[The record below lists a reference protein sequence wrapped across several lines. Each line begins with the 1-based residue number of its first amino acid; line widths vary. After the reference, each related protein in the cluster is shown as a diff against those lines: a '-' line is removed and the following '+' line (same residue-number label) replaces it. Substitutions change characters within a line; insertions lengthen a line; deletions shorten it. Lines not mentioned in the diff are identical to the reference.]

1 MADGFRIR
9 RISVEGFK
17 GFTKVQE
24 IDLGNRHMFL
34 IGPNGNGKSSVI
46 EAIRW
51 GLFGSTNRPND
62 IVRNM
67 GYGGDCRVEVDLT
80 RDGKEW
86 RLRRILTP
94 GSGDSRAGLF
104 DADSKEHPIRTVLP
118 QMDSLDAGE
127 GAHII
132 FAPQSEPLRRQPEN
146 LKPFQRAIFDHL
158 GLTRARA
165 LLNHLGEF
173 VKEQED
179 VEGSLDEL
187 ITETSKKIDDR
198 IGYLEW
204 RRGQILSS
212 PPWDGDLLPSSTDTE
227 SKVREWI
234 RKITASESGKDFEG
248 FSSEALMD
256 EAEKILGNKVDLGR
270 APLEKRLEHI
280 GNKLNRLENI
290 HGIQKKIVDTNE
302 ELEKENKDLQ
312 RILDGV
318 SLEEL
323 RKQVENRRRNAETLE
338 LGRRLGEAAVE
349 LLQRTEDEGLVPCP
363 VCETDKERDELDR
376 VIQALVYPQG
386 EEDSTGLRAM
396 EDRLSETQSFGTHI
410 QTLKCRIGECE
421 SNLEKEIAAEK
432 DAELIDAIEKE
443 CVVDYID
450 SIRKRKVSIEKQF
463 GDFQNWHDDIQ
474 IDLKKLR
481 EEVRYQNLQRELKE
495 MRAIDAD
502 MKRVE
507 GAFGKLVRFGES
519 VRDIRESV
527 NSTLTEELRE
537 KIPDVS
543 ENMTNVF
550 KTLTKHSYFDRLI
563 ISEEKLPELELRVA
577 NSSHLLETSPTGVLN
592 GQAESALEL
601 VPYFALSQA
610 NKAPTEVYLVL
621 LDDPTRAFD
630 KEHIEV
636 LIEQL
641 AVLGQRVQ
649 LVVATQETES
659 FRDLLPRSFERES
672 YVVVE
677 PKNWSYAEGPEL
689 AIECD

>member
-165 LLNHLGEF
+165 LLNHLEEF

-187 ITETSKKIDDR
+187 ITETGKKMDDR
-198 IGYLEW
+198 IGYLE
-204 RRGQILSS
+204 RQRGQILSS

-227 SKVREWI
+227 SKMREWI
-234 RKITASESGKDFEG
+234 RKIIASESGKDFEG
-248 FSSEALMD
+248 FSSEALLD
-256 EAEKILGNKVDLGR
+256 KAENILKNKVGLDR
-270 APLEKRLEHI
+270 KPLEKSLEHI
-280 GNKLNRLENI
+280 GNKLTRLEKI
-290 HGIQKKIVDTNE
+290 HGIQKNIIDKNE
-302 ELEKENKDLQ
+302 ELEKANKDLQ
-312 RILDGV
+312 RILDGM

-323 RKQVENRRRNAETLE
+323 RKQVEGRRQNIETLD
-338 LGRRLGEAAVE
+338 LRRRLGEAAVE
-349 LLQRTEDEGLVPCP
+349 LLKRTEDEGIGSLSCL
-363 VCETDKERDELDR
+363 RD
-376 VIQALVYPQG
+376 G
-386 EEDSTGLRAM
+386 
-396 EDRLSETQSFGTHI
+396 
-410 QTLKCRIGECE
+410 
-421 SNLEKEIAAEK
+421 
-432 DAELIDAIEKE
+432 
-443 CVVDYID
+443 
-450 SIRKRKVSIEKQF
+450 
-463 GDFQNWHDDIQ
+463 
-474 IDLKKLR
+474 
-481 EEVRYQNLQRELKE
+481 
-495 MRAIDAD
+495 
-502 MKRVE
+502 
-507 GAFGKLVRFGES
+507 
-519 VRDIRESV
+519 
-527 NSTLTEELRE
+527 
-537 KIPDVS
+537 
-543 ENMTNVF
+543 
-550 KTLTKHSYFDRLI
+550 
-563 ISEEKLPELELRVA
+563 
-577 NSSHLLETSPTGVLN
+577 
-592 GQAESALEL
+592 
-601 VPYFALSQA
+601 
-610 NKAPTEVYLVL
+610 
-621 LDDPTRAFD
+621 
-630 KEHIEV
+630 
-636 LIEQL
+636 
-641 AVLGQRVQ
+641 
-649 LVVATQETES
+649 
-659 FRDLLPRSFERES
+659 
-672 YVVVE
+672 
-677 PKNWSYAEGPEL
+677 
-689 AIECD
+689 

>member
-17 GFTKVQE
+17 GFTKVQK

-51 GLFGSTNRPND
+51 GLFGSTNRQND
-62 IVRNM
+62 IVQNT
-67 GYGGDCRVEVDLT
+67 GYGGECRVEIDLV
-80 RDGKEW
+80 RDEKEW
-86 RLRRILTP
+86 QLRRILTP
-94 GSGDSRAGLF
+94 GSGGSHAELF
-104 DADSKEHPIRTVLP
+104 DADSKEHLIRAVLP
-118 QMDSLDAGE
+118 QMGSLDAGE
-127 GAHII
+127 GAYII
-132 FAPQSEPLRRQPEN
+132 FAPQSAPLRRQPEN

-165 LLNHLGEF
+165 LLDHLENF

-179 VEGSLDEL
+179 EEGSLNEL
-187 ITETSKKIDDR
+187 VTETRKEVDGR
-198 IGYLEW
+198 IGDLE
-204 RRGQILSS
+204 RQRGRILSS

-234 RKITASESGKDFEG
+234 RKITASDSGKDFEG
-248 FSSEALMD
+248 FSSEALLD
-256 EAEKILGNKVDLGR
+256 EAENILNNKVGLDR
-270 APLEKRLEHI
+270 KPLEKSLEYI
-280 GNKLNRLENI
+280 GNKLTRLEKI
-290 HGIQKKIVDTNE
+290 HGIQKNIIDKNE
-302 ELEKENKDLQ
+302 ELEKANKDLQ

-338 LGRRLGEAAVE
+338 LRRRLGEAAVE

-363 VCETDKERDELDR
+363 VCEMDKERDELDR
-376 VIQALVYPQG
+376 VIQALVHPQG
-386 EEDSTGLRAM
+386 EEDSTGLRAI
-396 EDRLSETQSFGTHI
+396 EDRLSEAQRFGTCI
-410 QTLKCRIGECE
+410 QALKCRIGECE

-432 DAELIDAIEKE
+432 DDELIDTSVADQIESVKKSK
-443 CVVDYID
+443 D
-450 SIRKRKVSIEKQF
+450 SIERQL
-463 GDFQNWHDDIQ
+463 DNFQNWHDGVQ
-474 IDLKKLR
+474 VDLKKLR

-495 MRAIDAD
+495 MKAIDAD

-519 VRDIRESV
+519 VRDIRKSV

-550 KTLTKHSYFDRLI
+550 KTLTKHSHFDRLI

-577 NSSHLLETSPTGVLN
+577 NSSHLLETFPTGVLN

-659 FRDLLPRSFERES
+659 FRDLLPKRFGRES
-672 YVVVE
+672 YVIVE
-677 PKNWSYAEGPEL
+677 PKNWSYAEGPDL
-689 AIECD
+689 TIECG

>member
-24 IDLGNRHMFL
+24 IDLGTRHMFL

-104 DADSKEHPIRTVLP
+104 DADNKEHPIRTVLP

-165 LLNHLGEF
+165 LLNHLEEF

-179 VEGSLDEL
+179 MEGSLDEL
-187 ITETSKKIDDR
+187 ITETGKKMDDR
-198 IGYLEW
+198 IGYLE
-204 RRGQILSS
+204 RQRGQILSS
-212 PPWDGDLLPSSTDTE
+212 PPWDSDLLPSSTDTE

-234 RKITASESGKDFEG
+234 RKIIASESGKDFEG
-248 FSSEALMD
+248 FSSEALLD
-256 EAEKILGNKVDLGR
+256 KAENILNNKVGLDR
-270 APLEKRLEHI
+270 KPLEKGLEHI
-280 GNKLNRLENI
+280 GNKLTRLEKI
-290 HGIQKKIVDTNE
+290 HGIQKNIVDKNE
-302 ELEKENKDLQ
+302 ELEKANKDLQ
-312 RILDGV
+312 RILDGM

-323 RKQVENRRRNAETLE
+323 RKQVEGRRRNIETLD
-338 LGRRLGEAAVE
+338 LRRRLGEAAVE
-349 LLQRTEDEGLVPCP
+349 LLKRTEDEGLVPCP
-363 VCETDKERDELDR
+363 VCEMDKERDELDR

-396 EDRLSETQSFGTHI
+396 EDRLSEAQSFGTRI
-410 QTLKCRIGECE
+410 QALKCRIGECE

-432 DAELIDAIEKE
+432 DDELIDTSVA
-443 CVVDYID
+443 DYIESVKKSKD
-450 SIRKRKVSIEKQF
+450 SIERQL
-463 GDFQNWHDDIQ
+463 DNFQNWHDGVQ
-474 IDLKKLR
+474 VDLKKLR

-502 MKRVE
+502 MKRVK

-527 NSTLTEELRE
+527 NSTLMEELRE

-577 NSSHLLETSPTGVLN
+577 NSSHLLETFPTGVLN

-601 VPYFALSQA
+601 VPYFALS
-610 NKAPTEVYLVL
+610 
-621 LDDPTRAFD
+621 
-630 KEHIEV
+630 
-636 LIEQL
+636 
-641 AVLGQRVQ
+641 
-649 LVVATQETES
+649 
-659 FRDLLPRSFERES
+659 
-672 YVVVE
+672 
-677 PKNWSYAEGPEL
+677 
-689 AIECD
+689 

>member
-17 GFTKVQE
+17 GFTKAQE

-51 GLFGSTNRPND
+51 GLFGSTNRQND
-62 IVRNM
+62 IVQNT
-67 GYGGDCRVEVDLT
+67 GYGGECRVEIDLV
-80 RDGKEW
+80 RDEKEW

-94 GSGDSRAGLF
+94 GSGGSHAELF
-104 DADSKEHPIRTVLP
+104 DADGKDHPIRAVLP
-118 QMDSLDAGE
+118 QMGSLDAGE
-127 GAHII
+127 GAYII
-132 FAPQSEPLRRQPEN
+132 FAPQSAPLRRQPEN

-158 GLTRARA
+158 ELTRARA
-165 LLNHLGEF
+165 LLDHLENF

-179 VEGSLDEL
+179 EEGSLNEL
-187 ITETSKKIDDR
+187 VTETRKEVDGR
-198 IGYLEW
+198 IRDLE
-204 RRGQILSS
+204 RQRGQILSS
-212 PPWDGDLLPSSTDTE
+212 PPWDGDRLPSSVDTE
-227 SKVREWI
+227 SKVKEWI
-234 RKITASESGKDFEG
+234 RKIAASELGKDFEG
-248 FSSEALMD
+248 FSSEALLD
-256 EAEKILGNKVDLGR
+256 EAENILKNKVGLDR
-270 APLEKRLEHI
+270 NPLEKRLEHI
-280 GNKLNRLENI
+280 GNKLTRLEKI
-290 HGIQKKIVDTNE
+290 HGIQKNIIDKNE
-302 ELEKENKDLQ
+302 ELEKANKDLQ
-312 RILDGV
+312 RILGGM

-323 RKQVENRRRNAETLE
+323 RKQVEDRRRNAETLE
-338 LGRRLGEAAVE
+338 LRRRLGEAAVE

-363 VCETDKERDELDR
+363 VCEMDKERD
-376 VIQALVYPQG
+376 

-396 EDRLSETQSFGTHI
+396 EDRLSEAQSFETRI
-410 QTLKCRIGECE
+410 QALKCRIGECE

-432 DAELIDAIEKE
+432 DDELIDTIGKE
-443 CVVDYID
+443 CVADYID
-450 SIRKRKVSIEKQF
+450 SIKKSKDSTERQL
-463 GDFQNWHDDIQ
+463 DNFQNWYDDVQ
-474 IDLKKLR
+474 VELRKLR
-481 EEVRYQNLQRELKE
+481 EEIRYQELQRNLKD
-495 MRAIDAD
+495 MKAIDAD

-507 GAFGKLVRFGES
+507 GTFGKLVRFGES

-577 NSSHLLETSPTGVLN
+577 NSSHLLETFPTGVLN

-610 NKAPTEVYLVL
+610 DKALTEVYLVL

-630 KEHIEV
+630 RKHIEV

-659 FRDLLPRSFERES
+659 FRDLLPKSFERES
-672 YVVVE
+672 YAVVE